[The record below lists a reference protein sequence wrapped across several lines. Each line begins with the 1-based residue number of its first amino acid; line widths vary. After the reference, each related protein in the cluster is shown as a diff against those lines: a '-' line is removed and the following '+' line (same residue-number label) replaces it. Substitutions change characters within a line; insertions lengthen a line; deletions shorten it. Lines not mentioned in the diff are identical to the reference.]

1 MPRLSLVLV
10 LVLALATGAC
20 SSPPPS
26 APPVPAV
33 GIVTQPTLLDRA
45 SLQDVDLGDDPL
57 DPQLR
62 FSLWSGEL
70 VVVGVDRPAD
80 ERFVVTTRRGGPH
93 LPLAA
98 STAWRP
104 VDVGGR
110 EGSIGP
116 WGDQPGCGRRTLT
129 LQATPETRLV
139 VSGVT
144 DQPDDALIRVAEALT
159 VTGLRVGTDALTASA
174 GRVGRLPDG
183 WLSGGGGSR
192 LSVALHDYLV
202 RRVDPA
208 EQRLLLALRC
218 PDPQRQL
225 TPPASTG
232 PEELAGY
239 GSARRRIDGRTVDSG
254 VSGGAQ
260 LAVVG
265 GRPGLAV
272 FTGLG
277 CCRLPPARQ
286 LVELAA
292 RADVAP
298 ESRLRAL
305 DDEVRERVE
314 AISRLRLD
322 RDIAGEGAT
331 VVARGNDGDLSW
343 VLGRRQHR
351 NLEGQVK
358 GQVDAELCWTSVSGL
373 DGRSGYRY
381 MGECLV
387 ERATAETLVVGPMS
401 AGPQLDHVWG
411 AVGPDVATVEVS
423 GPGLVT
429 RQHAPRATSSGPIRR
444 VFVAAVN
451 PVEVTDGFSRGDLLR
466 RTFVLAGGPVVV
478 RALAADGRELAA
490 VAVGKA
496 GCPLPPGCPP

>member
-10 LVLALATGAC
+10 LALATAAC
-20 SSPPPS
+20 SSRPPS
-26 APPVPAV
+26 APPVPAT
-33 GIVTQPTLLDRA
+33 GIVTLPTLLDRA

-80 ERFVVTTRRGGPH
+80 KRFVVTTRRGGPH

-144 DQPDDALIRVAEALT
+144 DQPDDALMRLAEALT
-159 VTGLRVGTDALTASA
+159 VTGLRVGTDALGASA

-183 WLSGGGGSR
+183 WLGGGGGSR
-192 LSVALHDYLV
+192 LTVERHDYLV

-277 CCRLPPARQ
+277 CCSLPPARQ

-292 RADVAP
+292 GADVVP

-305 DDEVRERVE
+305 DDEVRGRVE
-314 AISRLRLD
+314 AISRQRLD
-322 RDIAGEGAT
+322 HDIAGEGAT
-331 VVARGNDGDLSW
+331 VVARGHDGDLSW
-343 VLGRRQHR
+343 VLARRQHR
-351 NLEGQVK
+351 LFE
-358 GQVDAELCWTSVSGL
+358 GQVDAELCWTPVSSL
-373 DGRSGYRY
+373 DGQPGYRY

-429 RQHAPRATSSGPIRR
+429 RRHAALATSSGPVRR

-496 GCPLPPGCPP
+496 GCPLPPGCTP